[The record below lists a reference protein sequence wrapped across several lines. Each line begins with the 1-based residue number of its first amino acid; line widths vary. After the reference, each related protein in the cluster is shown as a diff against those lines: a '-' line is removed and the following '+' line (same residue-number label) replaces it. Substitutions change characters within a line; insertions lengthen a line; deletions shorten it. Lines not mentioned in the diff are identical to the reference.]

1 MDIDDYENLN
11 ESFKIVDSNIGRY
24 NFYTTDE
31 MDSDTTIKKE
41 NVSHDEIVGD
51 PTQQMKSIKTN
62 RNASYDIHTAI
73 SSTNGSRVVKN
84 SQTLP
89 SHSFQQ
95 RQHPPQHPPQHQ
107 SLQNKSPCPICS
119 EISIQV
125 CNCQFRDSMCKNKH
139 KWHFREGKILLGNTH

>member
-41 NVSHDEIVGD
+41 NISHEEIVGD
-51 PTQQMKSIKTN
+51 PTQQMKSIKTS
-62 RNASYDIHTAI
+62 RPAAYDIHTAV
-73 SSTNGSRVVKN
+73 SSTNGSRPKLT
-84 SQTLP
+84 QTLP
-89 SHSFQQ
+89 PRHTQDIPKYPSQQ
-95 RQHPPQHPPQHQ
+95 P
-107 SLQNKSPCPICS
+107 LQNKSMCPICS

-125 CNCQFRDSMCKNKH
+125 CNCQFRDSICKNKH